1 MSLCGWPFPVSGRRL
16 SAPKFNNRA
25 PAVDRHR
32 PKQINQNSISGLIA
46 RARRPGSGGGVVA
59 REAERLPERSVEVV
73 FDQALLGG
81 GGNANA

>member
-1 MSLCGWPFPVSGRRL
+1 MGGRSL
-16 SAPKFNNRA
+16 SAGDAYQRLGST
-25 PAVDRHR
+25 PARLASTEIV
-32 PKQINQNSISGLIA
+32 PNQINQNSISGLIA